1 MEKLRT
7 LFGVRPH
14 SWELLPPR
22 KDDGVVR
29 GPVAAGGGTEGGGGG
44 GMSKNAKRRQK
55 NAEKKRQAAAAAAG
69 APEPE
74 PEPEPAPAP
83 APAAGDPAKRG
94 RALQK
99 KLRQIEGLKEK
110 QAAGQTLEANQI
122 AKIEGEAA
130 LRAELAALQ

>member
-1 MEKLRT
+1 MMEKLRT

-29 GPVAAGGGTEGGGGG
+29 GAVAAGGGAEGGGGG

-74 PEPEPAPAP
+74 PAPAP
-83 APAAGDPAKRG
+83 ATAAGDPAKRG

-110 QAAGQTLEANQI
+110 QAAGETLEANQI
-122 AKIEGEAA
+122 TKIEGEAA

>member
-1 MEKLRT
+1 MMEKLRT

-29 GPVAAGGGTEGGGGG
+29 GAVAAGGGAEGGGGG

-69 APEPE
+69 APQPE
-74 PEPEPAPAP
+74 PEPAP

-110 QAAGQTLEANQI
+110 QAAGETLEANQI
-122 AKIEGEAA
+122 TKIEGEAA

>member
-1 MEKLRT
+1 
-7 LFGVRPH
+7 
-14 SWELLPPR
+14 
-22 KDDGVVR
+22 
-29 GPVAAGGGTEGGGGG
+29 
-44 GMSKNAKRRQK
+44 MSKNAKRRQK

-69 APEPE
+69 APE

>member
-29 GPVAAGGGTEGGGGG
+29 GAVAAGGGAAEGGGGG

-74 PEPEPAPAP
+74 PEPAPAP

-99 KLRQIEGLKEK
+99 KLRQIDALKEK
-110 QAAGQTLEANQI
+110 QAAGETLEPNQL

>member
-1 MEKLRT
+1 
-7 LFGVRPH
+7 
-14 SWELLPPR
+14 
-22 KDDGVVR
+22 
-29 GPVAAGGGTEGGGGG
+29 
-44 GMSKNAKRRQK
+44 MSKKAKRRQK

-69 APEPE
+69 APQPE
-74 PEPEPAPAP
+74 PEPAP

-99 KLRQIEGLKEK
+99 KLRQIDGLKEK
-110 QAAGQTLEANQI
+110 QAAGETLEANQI